1 MKVRIRLFAG
11 LREQAGYGTRVV
23 ELPARARVREVWAAL
38 ALGVEPAGLLYAR
51 NKEYVEQDA
60 ELADGDEVALIPPVS
75 GGSGEPTAHGATGG
89 SGATDA
95 DGATRALGP
104 FLLTSEPIDVA
115 AVIAAASDDEAGAVA
130 VFLGTVRRHS
140 RGRTVLH
147 LEYEGYD
154 GMAEQLLG
162 EIADD
167 LAARYNLTR
176 AAMTHRLGRVEIGE
190 PSIAIAVSSP
200 HRADALAA
208 CQEAINRLKDTVPLW
223 KKEFYEGGEQWIGKG
238 S

>member
-1 MKVRIRLFAG
+1 MDITIRLFAG
-11 LREQAGYGTRVV
+11 LREQAGYGIRLV
-23 ELPARARVREVWAAL
+23 ELPARARVRDVWAAL
-38 ALGVEPAGLLYAR
+38 ALGDEPAGLLYAR

-75 GGSGEPTAHGATGG
+75 GGAPSAAGA
-89 SGATDA
+89 GA
-95 DGATRALGP
+95 GAPAPVLGP
-104 FLLTSEPIDVA
+104 FLLTTEPIDVG
-115 AVIAAASDDEAGAVA
+115 AVVAAASDDEAGAVA

-154 GMAEQLLG
+154 GMAEQLMG
-162 EIADD
+162 EIAAS

-190 PSIAIAVSSP
+190 PSIVIAVSSP

-208 CQEAINRLKDTVPLW
+208 CQQAIETLKATVPLW
-223 KKEFYEGGEQWIGKG
+223 KKELYEGGEQWIGKG

>member
-1 MKVRIRLFAG
+1 MNVTIRLFAG

-23 ELPARARVREVWAAL
+23 ELPAGARVREVWATL
-38 ALGVEPAGLLYAR
+38 ALGDQPAGLLYAR
-51 NKEYVEQDA
+51 NRDYVEQDA

-75 GGSGEPTAHGATGG
+75 GGSDETSGDSVGG
-89 SGATDA
+89 PAQPV
-95 DGATRALGP
+95 LGP
-104 FLLTSEPIDVA
+104 FLLTSEPIDVS

-130 VFLGTVRRHS
+130 VFLGSVRRHS

-154 GMAEQLLG
+154 GMAEQMLG
-162 EIADD
+162 EIAAT
-167 LAARYNLTR
+167 LAVRHGLTR
-176 AAMTHRLGRVEIGE
+176 VAMTHRLGRVEIGE
-190 PSIAIAVSSP
+190 PSIVIAVSSP
-200 HRADALAA
+200 HRADALTA
-208 CQEAINRLKDTVPLW
+208 CQEAINSLKDTVPLW

>member
-1 MKVRIRLFAG
+1 MNVTIRLFAG

-23 ELPARARVREVWAAL
+23 ELPARARVRDVWAML
-38 ALGVEPAGLLYAR
+38 ALGAEPPGLLYAR

-75 GGSGEPTAHGATGG
+75 GGSGAV
-89 SGATDA
+89 
-95 DGATRALGP
+95 LGP
-104 FLLTSEPIDVA
+104 FLLTTEPIDVG

-140 RGRTVLH
+140 RGRSVLH

-154 GMAEQLLG
+154 GMAEQLMG
-162 EIADD
+162 EIAAD
-167 LAARYNLTR
+167 LAARHGLTR
-176 AAMTHRLGRVEIGE
+176 VAMTHRLGRVEIGE
-190 PSIAIAVSSP
+190 PSIVIAVSSP

-208 CQEAINRLKDTVPLW
+208 CQEAIDRLKDTVPLW
-223 KKEFYEGGEQWIGKG
+223 KKEFYVGGEQWIGKG

>member
-1 MKVRIRLFAG
+1 MNVTIRLFAG
-11 LREQAGYGTRVV
+11 LREQAGYGTRRV
-23 ELPARARVREVWAAL
+23 ELPARARVCDVWAAL
-38 ALGVEPAGLLYAR
+38 ALGDEPAGLLYAR

-75 GGSGEPTAHGATGG
+75 GGSD
-89 SGATDA
+89 SGAGGEA
-95 DGATRALGP
+95 RLGP
-104 FLLTSEPIDVA
+104 FLLTGDPIDVG

-154 GMAEQLLG
+154 GMAEQVMTR
-162 EIADD
+162 IAAE
-167 LAARYNLTR
+167 LAARRGLTR
-176 AAMTHRLGRVEIGE
+176 VAITHRLGRVEIGA
-190 PSIAIAVSSP
+190 PSVVIAVSSS

-208 CQEAINRLKDTVPLW
+208 CQEAIDALKETVPLW
-223 KKEFYEGGEQWIGKG
+223 KKELYEGGEQWIGKG

>member
-1 MKVRIRLFAG
+1 MNVTIRLFAG
-11 LREQAGYGTRVV
+11 LREQAGYGTRAVK
-23 ELPARARVREVWAAL
+23 LPARARVCDVWAAL
-38 ALGVEPAGLLYAR
+38 ALGDQPAGLLYAR

-75 GGSGEPTAHGATGG
+75 GGSDGDASGEA
-89 SGATDA
+89 
-95 DGATRALGP
+95 RLGP
-104 FLLTSEPIDVA
+104 FLLTGDPIDVD

-154 GMAEQLLG
+154 GMAEQVMAR
-162 EIADD
+162 IAAE
-167 LAARYNLTR
+167 LAARHDLTR
-176 AAMTHRLGRVEIGE
+176 IAITHRLGRVEIGD
-190 PSIAIAVSSP
+190 PSVVIAVSSP
-200 HRADALAA
+200 HRADALTA
-208 CQEAINRLKDTVPLW
+208 CQEAIDALKKTVPLW
-223 KKEFYEGGEQWIGKG
+223 KKELYEGGEQWIGKG

>member
-1 MKVRIRLFAG
+1 MDITIRLFAG
-11 LREQAGYGTRVV
+11 LREQAGYGTRLV
-23 ELPARARVREVWAAL
+23 ELPARARVRDVWAAL
-38 ALGVEPAGLLYAR
+38 ALGDEPAGLLYAR

-60 ELADGDEVALIPPVS
+60 ELANGDEVALIPPVS
-75 GGSGEPTAHGATGG
+75 GGAQPVTGTAAGPP
-89 SGATDA
+89 
-95 DGATRALGP
+95 LGP
-104 FLLTSEPIDVA
+104 FLLTTEPIDVG
-115 AVIAAASDDEAGAVA
+115 AVVAAASDDEAGAVA

-154 GMAEQLLG
+154 GMAEQLMG
-162 EIADD
+162 EIAAG

-190 PSIAIAVSSP
+190 PSIVIAVSSP

-208 CQEAINRLKDTVPLW
+208 CQQAIETLKATVPLW
-223 KKEFYEGGEQWIGKG
+223 KKELYEGGEQWIGKG

>member
-11 LREQAGYGTRVV
+11 LREQAGYGSRVV
-23 ELPARARVREVWAAL
+23 ELPARARVRDVWATL

-51 NKEYVEQDA
+51 NREYVEQDT

-75 GGSGEPTAHGATGG
+75 GGSGE
-89 SGATDA
+89 
-95 DGATRALGP
+95 ALGP
-104 FLLTSEPIDVA
+104 FLLTSGPIDVA

-154 GMAEQLLG
+154 GMAEQLMAK
-162 EIADD
+162 IASG
-167 LAARYNLTR
+167 LATRHRLTR

-190 PSIAIAVSSP
+190 PSIVIAVSSP

-208 CQEAINRLKDTVPLW
+208 CQEAIDRLKDTVPLW

>member
-1 MKVRIRLFAG
+1 MNVTIRLFAG

-23 ELPARARVREVWAAL
+23 ELPARARVSDVWATL
-38 ALGVEPAGLLYAR
+38 ALGTEPTGLLYAR

-75 GGSGEPTAHGATGG
+75 GGSE
-89 SGATDA
+89 S
-95 DGATRALGP
+95 ALGP
-104 FLLTSEPIDVA
+104 FLLTSGPIDVTSVLTA
-115 AVIAAASDDEAGAVA
+115 ATDDEAGAVA
-130 VFLGTVRRHS
+130 LFLGTVRRHS

-154 GMAEQLLG
+154 GMAEKVMS
-162 EIADD
+162 EIAAG
-167 LAARYNLTR
+167 LAARHRLTR
-176 AAMTHRLGRVEIGE
+176 VAITHRVGRVEIGE
-190 PSIAIAVSSP
+190 PSVAVAVSSP

-208 CQEAINRLKDTVPLW
+208 CREAIDLLKDTVPLW
-223 KKEFYEGGEQWIGKG
+223 KKELYEGGEQWIGKG

>member
-1 MKVRIRLFAG
+1 MNITIRLFAG

-23 ELPARARVREVWAAL
+23 EVPARARVRDVWATL
-38 ALGVEPAGLLYAR
+38 TLGVEPAGLLYAR
-51 NKEYVEQDA
+51 NREYVEQDA

-75 GGSGEPTAHGATGG
+75 GGSGEPAGGGAPGG
-89 SGATDA
+89 GGAA
-95 DGATRALGP
+95 PALGP

-115 AVIAAASDDEAGAVA
+115 SVIAAASDDEAGAVA

-140 RGRTVLH
+140 RGRAVLH

-154 GMAEQLLG
+154 GMAEQLMA
-162 EIADD
+162 EIAAG
-167 LAARYNLTR
+167 LSARHGLTR

-190 PSIAIAVSSP
+190 PSIVIAVSSP

-208 CQEAINRLKDTVPLW
+208 CQEAIDQLKDTVPLW
-223 KKEFYEGGEQWIGKG
+223 KKEFYVGGEQWIGKG